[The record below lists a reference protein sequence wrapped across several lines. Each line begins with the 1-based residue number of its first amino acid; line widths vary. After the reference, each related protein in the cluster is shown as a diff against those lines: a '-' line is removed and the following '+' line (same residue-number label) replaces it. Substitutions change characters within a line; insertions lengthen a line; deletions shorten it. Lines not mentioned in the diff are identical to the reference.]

1 MKYDSILYFFLLWYV
16 LFCPR
21 LNAQNEIKIDSLK
34 RTLAL
39 AKSDSNKID
48 LSIKLYQEIVARD
61 TSEALGFLNKSISL
75 SNQIDDVNRLSQ
87 AYLVKCN
94 HYWKRGNLNSS
105 KEALAE
111 VEKIISRITNKEIN
125 AKFYLEKGIVE
136 HRGGQYSNAI
146 EKFLEARN
154 VYEILKDTMAISKCH
169 INIGGSYWELN
180 QPDEA
185 LKNYL
190 TALEILESTNNPAEM
205 SISSILGNI
214 GLIYRQKNQFKKA
227 LVYYQK
233 SLELNRK
240 NNMKMGEAINLQNIG
255 SLYAQ
260 SKDYNKAL
268 PYFQEAKNV
277 ATSIDDKV
285 GILYADHSIGMHYIK
300 TGNYNKGISVLKQN
314 LVLAEKLNNTEEI
327 KNMNRNISDA
337 YEGMGNYKQAL
348 NYRRT
353 YEQWKDSLIN
363 KDHLNKVKELELRFE
378 TAKKDKEI
386 TLLTQENKLQ
396 EAQSEKEATLRRALI
411 GGLLLLAII
420 GGLLFYTMRQRLR
433 NQKILA
439 AKNEALNKS
448 ELSKELQT
456 LEMKALRAQM
466 NPHFLFNSL
475 NSINTMILS
484 DETENASKYLSKFSK
499 LVRLLL
505 ENSEQPKVSLKDEID
520 LLKAYIQLEAIRFN
534 NKMDYTIEVDPE
546 IDQESTFLPS
556 MVLQPFVENAIW
568 HGLLHKNQKGLL
580 TIEIKESVDNL
591 LCSIIDNGVG
601 REKSLTLKKE
611 GGLKKK
617 SMGIKITTDRLKL
630 LTQQKIKD
638 VISIIDLKDDNNNA
652 LGTQVNIQIPLT

>member
-1 MKYDSILYFFLLWYV
+1 MKYDSILYFFLLWYA

-39 AKSDSNKID
+39 DKSDSNKID

-94 HYWKRGNLNSS
+94 HYWKRGNLNHSN
-105 KEALAE
+105 KALTE
-111 VEKIISRITNKEIN
+111 VEKRLPGITNKEII
-125 AKFYLEKGIVE
+125 AKFYMEKGIVE

-154 VYEILKDTMAISKCH
+154 LYEVLKDTIAISKCQT
-169 INIGGSYWELN
+169 NIGGSYWELN

-185 LKNYL
+185 LRNYL
-190 TALEILESTNNPAEM
+190 TAKEILESTNEPPEI

-255 SLYAQ
+255 SLYVK

-363 KDHLNKVKELELRFE
+363 KDHLNTVKELELRFE

-433 NQKILA
+433 NQKILV
-439 AKNEALNKS
+439 AKNEALNKA

-484 DETENASKYLSKFSK
+484 DETESASKYLSKFSK

-638 VISIIDLKDDNNNA
+638 VISIIDLKDNDNNP